1 MNISKTDIDKLN
13 AVVNISIDK
22 KDYEQKVHTILK
34 DYRKKANIPG
44 FRKGHVPFGMIKKQ
58 YERAVIVD
66 EVNKLIQENLDNYIK
81 KEKLELLGNPLPKEK
96 NNSIDW
102 NHGNMQFEF
111 ELGLAPKFE
120 IKLDVLKKVTHY
132 EIEPDKKMID
142 EQINHI
148 QNQYGKIIAKKKIEK
163 GFEINAQFKNEEID
177 LDRMANFSMK
187 DIKSRK
193 AIKLLNE
200 SEVGSNLNLP
210 SKGLFIDN
218 TTAKRVLSLDDE
230 NLKKLSKLDLTLE
243 IKEVNERIPAEI
255 NQDLFDKLYKPG
267 TVKSEKELKDKI
279 KEGLQAQF
287 KPQSNQKLM
296 NDISETIVEKTKFKL
311 PSNFLKKWIR
321 SSGKEPMS
329 EEAAIDEYNK
339 SEKGIRYQLIEGKII
354 SDNNLKMTFEELKK
368 FTETL
373 IKKQMGQYGQMPE
386 KEKLDGIVSN
396 VLSNKEETKR
406 ISDQLMGDKLL
417 KFFIEKAPLKRE
429 KVAFDAF
436 IKQAYN
442 KAQ

>member
-34 DYRKKANIPG
+34 DYRKKADIPG

-58 YERAVIVD
+58 YEKAVIVD

-102 NHGNMQFEF
+102 NHGNMHFEF

-148 QNQYGKIIAKKKIEK
+148 QNQYGKIKAKKKIEK

-177 LDRMANFSMK
+177 LDTMANFSMK

-311 PSNFLKKWIR
+311 PSDFLKKWIR

-329 EEAAIDEYNK
+329 EEAAVDEYNK

-354 SDNNLKMTFEELKK
+354 SDNNLKMTFEELKE

-406 ISDQLMGDKLL
+406 ISNQLMGDKML
-417 KFFIEKAPLKRE
+417 KFFIEKAPLKRK

-442 KAQ
+442 

>member
-58 YERAVIVD
+58 YEKAVIVD

-148 QNQYGKIIAKKKIEK
+148 QNQYGKIKAKKKIEK

-177 LDRMANFSMK
+177 LDTMANFSMK

-311 PSNFLKKWIR
+311 PSDFLKKWIR

-354 SDNNLKMTFEELKK
+354 SDNNLKMTFEELKE

-373 IKKQMGQYGQMPE
+373 IKKQMSQYGQMPE

-406 ISDQLMGDKLL
+406 ISDQLMGDKML
-417 KFFIEKAPLKRE
+417 KFFIEKAPLKRK

-436 IKQAYN
+436 LKQAYN
-442 KAQ
+442 KA

>member
-58 YERAVIVD
+58 YEKAVIVD

-148 QNQYGKIIAKKKIEK
+148 QNQYGKIKSMKKIEK

-177 LDRMANFSMK
+177 LDTMANFSMK

-200 SEVGSNLNLP
+200 SEVGTNLNLP

-311 PSNFLKKWIR
+311 PSDFLKKWIR

-329 EEAAIDEYNK
+329 EEAATDEYNK

-354 SDNNLKMTFEELKK
+354 SDNNLKMTFEELKE

-373 IKKQMGQYGQMPE
+373 IKKQMSQYGQMPE

-406 ISDQLMGDKLL
+406 ISDQLMGDKML
-417 KFFIEKAPLKRE
+417 KFFIEKAPLKRK

-442 KAQ
+442 KA

>member
-58 YERAVIVD
+58 YEKAVIVD

-148 QNQYGKIIAKKKIEK
+148 QNQYGKIKAKKKIEK

-200 SEVGSNLNLP
+200 SEVGTNLNLP

-218 TTAKRVLSLDDE
+218 TTAKRVLGLDEE

-311 PSNFLKKWIR
+311 PSDFLKKWIR

-354 SDNNLKMTFEELKK
+354 SDNNLKMTFEELKE

-373 IKKQMGQYGQMPE
+373 IKKQMSQYGQMPE
-386 KEKLDGIVSN
+386 KEKLDEIVSN

-406 ISDQLMGDKLL
+406 ISNQLMGDKLL
-417 KFFIEKAPLKRE
+417 QFFIEKAPLKRK

-442 KAQ
+442 KA

>member
-58 YERAVIVD
+58 YEKAVIVD

-148 QNQYGKIIAKKKIEK
+148 QNQYGKIKAKKKIEK

-177 LDRMANFSMK
+177 LDTMGNFSMK

-311 PSNFLKKWIR
+311 PSDFLKKWIR

-329 EEAAIDEYNK
+329 EEAATDEYNK

-354 SDNNLKMTFEELKK
+354 SDNNLKMTFEELKE

-373 IKKQMGQYGQMPE
+373 IKKQMSQYGQMPE

-406 ISDQLMGDKLL
+406 ISDQLMGDKML
-417 KFFIEKAPLKRE
+417 KFFIEKAPLKRK

-442 KAQ
+442 KA

>member
-58 YERAVIVD
+58 YEKAVIVD

-102 NHGNMQFEF
+102 NHGKMQFEF

-132 EIEPDKKMID
+132 QIEPDKKMID

-148 QNQYGKIIAKKKIEK
+148 QNQYGKIKAKKKIEK

-177 LDRMANFSMK
+177 LDTMANFTMK

-311 PSNFLKKWIR
+311 PSDFLKKWIR

-406 ISDQLMGDKLL
+406 ISNQLMGDKML
-417 KFFIEKAPLKRE
+417 KFFIEKAPLKRK
-429 KVAFDAF
+429 KVAFDTF

-442 KAQ
+442 

>member
-34 DYRKKANIPG
+34 DYKKKANIPG

-58 YERAVIVD
+58 YEKAVIVD

-148 QNQYGKIIAKKKIEK
+148 QNQYGKIKAKKKIEK

-177 LDRMANFSMK
+177 LDTMGNFSMK

-311 PSNFLKKWIR
+311 PSDFLKKWIR

-354 SDNNLKMTFEELKK
+354 SDNNLKMTFEELKE

-373 IKKQMGQYGQMPE
+373 IKKQMSQYGQMPE

-406 ISDQLMGDKLL
+406 ISDQLMGDKML
-417 KFFIEKAPLKRE
+417 KFFIEKAPLKRK

-442 KAQ
+442 KA

>member
-132 EIEPDKKMID
+132 QIEPDKKMID

-148 QNQYGKIIAKKKIEK
+148 QNQYGKIKAKKKIEK
-163 GFEINAQFKNEEID
+163 GFEINAQFKNEEIN
-177 LDRMANFSMK
+177 LDTMANFSMK
-187 DIKSRK
+187 DIKSTK

-311 PSNFLKKWIR
+311 PSDFLKKWIR

-406 ISDQLMGDKLL
+406 ISNQLMGDKML
-417 KFFIEKAPLKRE
+417 KFFIEKAPLKRK

-442 KAQ
+442 

>member
-58 YERAVIVD
+58 YEKAVIAD

-81 KEKLELLGNPLPKEK
+81 KEKLELLGNPIPKEK

-102 NHGNMQFEF
+102 NHGKMQFEF

-120 IKLDVLKKVTHY
+120 IKLDVLKKVIHY

-148 QNQYGKIIAKKKIEK
+148 QNQYGKIKAKKKIEK

-200 SEVGSNLNLP
+200 SEVGTNLNLP

-218 TTAKRVLSLDDE
+218 TTAKRVLGLDEE

-279 KEGLQAQF
+279 KEDLQAQF

-311 PSNFLKKWIR
+311 PSDFLKKWIR

-354 SDNNLKMTFEELKK
+354 SDNNLKMTFEELKE

-373 IKKQMGQYGQMPE
+373 IKKQMSQYGQMPE
-386 KEKLDGIVSN
+386 KEKLDEIVSN

-406 ISDQLMGDKLL
+406 ISNQLMGDKLL
-417 KFFIEKAPLKRE
+417 QFFIEKAPLKRK

-436 IKQAYN
+436 LKQAYN
-442 KAQ
+442 KA

>member
-58 YERAVIVD
+58 YEKAVIVD

-148 QNQYGKIIAKKKIEK
+148 QNQYGKIKAKKKIEK

-177 LDRMANFSMK
+177 LDTMANFSMK

-311 PSNFLKKWIR
+311 PSDFLKKWIR

-354 SDNNLKMTFEELKK
+354 SDNNLKMTFEELKE

-373 IKKQMGQYGQMPE
+373 IKKQMSQYGQMPE

-406 ISDQLMGDKLL
+406 ISDQLMGDKML
-417 KFFIEKAPLKRE
+417 KFFIEKAPLKRK

-436 IKQAYN
+436 IKEAYN
-442 KAQ
+442 

>member
-1 MNISKTDIDKLN
+1 MNISKTEIDKLN

-44 FRKGHVPFGMIKKQ
+44 FRKGHVPYGMIKKQ
-58 YERAVIVD
+58 YEKAVIAD

-148 QNQYGKIIAKKKIEK
+148 QNQYGKIKAKKKIEK

-177 LDRMANFSMK
+177 LDTMANFSMK

-200 SEVGSNLNLP
+200 SEVGSNINLP

-218 TTAKRVLSLDDE
+218 TTAKRVLGLDE
-230 NLKKLSKLDLTLE
+230 KNLKKLSKLDLTLE
-243 IKEVNERIPAEI
+243 IKEVNERIPAEL

-311 PSNFLKKWIR
+311 PSDFLKKWIR

-354 SDNNLKMTFEELKK
+354 SDNNLKMTFEELKE

-373 IKKQMGQYGQMPE
+373 IKKQMGQYGQIPE

-406 ISDQLMGDKLL
+406 ISDQLMGDKML

>member
-58 YERAVIVD
+58 YEKAVIVD

-142 EQINHI
+142 QQINHI
-148 QNQYGKIIAKKKIEK
+148 QNQYGKIKAKKKIEK

-177 LDRMANFSMK
+177 LDTIANFSMK

-210 SKGLFIDN
+210 SKGLFVDN

-311 PSNFLKKWIR
+311 PSDFLKKWIR

-354 SDNNLKMTFEELKK
+354 SDNNLKMTFEELKE

-373 IKKQMGQYGQMPE
+373 IKKQMSQYGQMPE

-406 ISDQLMGDKLL
+406 ISDQLMGDKMIQ
-417 KFFIEKAPLKRE
+417 FFIEKAPLKRK

-442 KAQ
+442 

>member
-58 YERAVIVD
+58 YEKAVIVD

-102 NHGNMQFEF
+102 NHGKMQFEF

-148 QNQYGKIIAKKKIEK
+148 QNQYGKIKAKKKIEK

-177 LDRMANFSMK
+177 LDTMANFTMK

-311 PSNFLKKWIR
+311 PSDFLKKWIR

-396 VLSNKEETKR
+396 VLSNKQETKR
-406 ISDQLMGDKLL
+406 ISDQLMADKML
-417 KFFIEKAPLKRE
+417 KFFIEKAPLKRK

-442 KAQ
+442 

>member
-58 YERAVIVD
+58 YEKAVIVD

-148 QNQYGKIIAKKKIEK
+148 QNQYGKIKAKKKIEK

-177 LDRMANFSMK
+177 LDTMGNFSMK

-311 PSNFLKKWIR
+311 PSDFLKKWIR
-321 SSGKEPMS
+321 TSGKEPMS

-354 SDNNLKMTFEELKK
+354 SDNNLKMTFEELKE

-373 IKKQMGQYGQMPE
+373 IKKQMSQYGQMPE

-406 ISDQLMGDKLL
+406 ISNQLMGDKML
-417 KFFIEKAPLKRE
+417 KFFIEKAPLKRK

-442 KAQ
+442 KA

>member
-102 NHGNMQFEF
+102 NHGKMQFEF

-120 IKLDVLKKVTHY
+120 IKLDVLKKVIHY
-132 EIEPDKKMID
+132 QIEPDKKMID

-148 QNQYGKIIAKKKIEK
+148 QNQYGKIKAKKKIEK

-177 LDRMANFSMK
+177 LDTMANFTMK

-210 SKGLFIDN
+210 SRGLFIDN
-218 TTAKRVLSLDDE
+218 TTTKRVLGLDDE

-311 PSNFLKKWIR
+311 PSDFLKKWIR

-368 FTETL
+368 FTEAL

-406 ISDQLMGDKLL
+406 ISNQLMGDKMLQ
-417 KFFIEKAPLKRE
+417 FFIEKAPLKRK

>member
-102 NHGNMQFEF
+102 NHGKMQFEF

-120 IKLDVLKKVTHY
+120 IKLDVLKKVIHY
-132 EIEPDKKMID
+132 QIEPDKKMID

-148 QNQYGKIIAKKKIEK
+148 QNQYGKIKAKKKIEK

-177 LDRMANFSMK
+177 LDTMANFTMK

-311 PSNFLKKWIR
+311 PSDFLKKWIR

-368 FTETL
+368 FTEAL

-406 ISDQLMGDKLL
+406 ISNQLMGDKMLQ
-417 KFFIEKAPLKRE
+417 FFIEKAPLKRK

-442 KAQ
+442 

>member
-58 YERAVIVD
+58 YEKAVIVD

-148 QNQYGKIIAKKKIEK
+148 QNQYGKIKAKKKIEK

-177 LDRMANFSMK
+177 LDTMGNFSMK

-311 PSNFLKKWIR
+311 PSDFLKKWIR

-354 SDNNLKMTFEELKK
+354 SDNNLKMTFEELKE

-406 ISDQLMGDKLL
+406 ISDQLMGDKML
-417 KFFIEKAPLKRE
+417 KFFIEKAPLKRK

-442 KAQ
+442 KA

>member
-58 YERAVIVD
+58 YEKAVIVD

-148 QNQYGKIIAKKKIEK
+148 QNQYGKIKAKKKIEK

-210 SKGLFIDN
+210 SNGLFIDN

-311 PSNFLKKWIR
+311 PSDFLKKWIR

-354 SDNNLKMTFEELKK
+354 SDNNLKMTFEELKE

-373 IKKQMGQYGQMPE
+373 IKNQMGQYGQIPE

-406 ISDQLMGDKLL
+406 ISNQLMGDKML
-417 KFFIEKAPLKRE
+417 KFFIEKAPLKRK
-429 KVAFDAF
+429 KVAFDTF

-442 KAQ
+442 

>member
-148 QNQYGKIIAKKKIEK
+148 QNQYGKIKAKKKIEK

-177 LDRMANFSMK
+177 LDTMANFTMK

-311 PSNFLKKWIR
+311 PSDFLKKWIR

-406 ISDQLMGDKLL
+406 ISNQLMGDKMLQ
-417 KFFIEKAPLKRE
+417 FFIEKAPLKRK

-442 KAQ
+442 

>member
-102 NHGNMQFEF
+102 NHGNMNFEF

-148 QNQYGKIIAKKKIEK
+148 QNQYGKIKAKKKIEK

-177 LDRMANFSMK
+177 LDTMGNFSMK

-311 PSNFLKKWIR
+311 PSDFLKKWIR

-406 ISDQLMGDKLL
+406 ISNQLMGDKML
-417 KFFIEKAPLKRE
+417 KFFIEKAPLKRK

-442 KAQ
+442 

>member
-132 EIEPDKKMID
+132 QIEPDKKMID

-148 QNQYGKIIAKKKIEK
+148 QNQYGKIKAKKKIEK

-177 LDRMANFSMK
+177 LDTMANFSMK

-311 PSNFLKKWIR
+311 PSDFLKKWIR

-406 ISDQLMGDKLL
+406 ISNQLMGDKMLQ
-417 KFFIEKAPLKRE
+417 FFIEKAPLKRK

-442 KAQ
+442 

>member
-58 YERAVIVD
+58 YEKAVIVD

-148 QNQYGKIIAKKKIEK
+148 QNQYGKIKAKKKIEK

-177 LDRMANFSMK
+177 LDTMANFSMK

-193 AIKLLNE
+193 AIKLINE

-311 PSNFLKKWIR
+311 PSDFLKKWIR

-354 SDNNLKMTFEELKK
+354 SDNNLKMTFEELKE

-373 IKKQMGQYGQMPE
+373 IKKQMSQYGQMPE

-406 ISDQLMGDKLL
+406 ISNQLMGDKML
-417 KFFIEKAPLKRE
+417 KFFIEKAPLKRK

-442 KAQ
+442 

>member
-58 YERAVIVD
+58 YEKAVIVD

-148 QNQYGKIIAKKKIEK
+148 QNQYGKIKAKKKIEK

-177 LDRMANFSMK
+177 LDTMANFSMK

-311 PSNFLKKWIR
+311 PSDFLKKWIR

-354 SDNNLKMTFEELKK
+354 SDNNLKMTFEELKE

-373 IKKQMGQYGQMPE
+373 IKKQMSQYGQMPE

-406 ISDQLMGDKLL
+406 ISNQLMGDKML
-417 KFFIEKAPLKRE
+417 KFFIEKAPLKRK
-429 KVAFDAF
+429 KVAFDTF

-442 KAQ
+442 

>member
-1 MNISKTDIDKLN
+1 MNISKTDIDNLT
-13 AVVNISIDK
+13 AIVNISIDK
-22 KDYEQKVHTILK
+22 KDYEQKVHSILK

-44 FRKGHVPFGMIKKQ
+44 FRKGNVPFGMIKKQ
-58 YERAVIVD
+58 YEKAVIAD
-66 EVNKLIQENLDNYIK
+66 EVNKLLQENLDDYIK
-81 KEKLELLGNPLPKEK
+81 KENLELLGNPLPKEK

-102 NHGNMQFEF
+102 NEGNMQFEF

-132 EIEPDKKMID
+132 EIEANKKMID
-142 EQINHI
+142 EQLNHI
-148 QNQYGKIIAKKKIEK
+148 QNQYGKIKAKKKIEK
-163 GFEINAQFKNEEID
+163 GFEINAQFKNQDIE
-177 LDRMANFSMK
+177 LDKIANFSLN

-200 SEVGSNLNLP
+200 SKVGSNLNLP

-218 TTAKRVLSLDDE
+218 TTTKRILGLDDE
-230 NLKKLSKLDLTLE
+230 NVKKLSKLYLSLE

-267 TVKSEKELKDKI
+267 TIKSEKELKDKI

-296 NDISETIVEKTKFKL
+296 NDISETIVDKTKFKL
-311 PSNFLKKWIR
+311 PSDFLKKWIR

-329 EEAAIDEYNK
+329 EEAAIEEYNK

-354 SDNNLKMTFEELKK
+354 RDNNLKMTFEELKE
-368 FTETL
+368 FTENL
-373 IKKQMGQYGQMPE
+373 IKKQMAQYGQVPE

-396 VLSNKEETKR
+396 VLSNKDETKR
-406 ISDQLMGDKLL
+406 ISDQLMGDKIL
-417 KFFIEKAPLKRE
+417 KFFIEKAPLKRK
-429 KVAFDAF
+429 KVAFDTF

-442 KAQ
+442 

>member
-58 YERAVIVD
+58 YEKAVIVD

-218 TTAKRVLSLDDE
+218 TTAKRVLGLDEE

-311 PSNFLKKWIR
+311 PSDFLKKWIR

-354 SDNNLKMTFEELKK
+354 SDNNLKMTFEELKE

-373 IKKQMGQYGQMPE
+373 IKKQMSQYGQMPE

-406 ISDQLMGDKLL
+406 ISDQLMGDKML
-417 KFFIEKAPLKRE
+417 KFFIEKAPLKR
-429 KVAFDAF
+429 KKGCF
-436 IKQAYN
+436 
-442 KAQ
+442 

>member
-58 YERAVIVD
+58 YEKAVIAD

-81 KEKLELLGNPLPKEK
+81 KEKLELLGNPIPKEK

-120 IKLDVLKKVTHY
+120 IKLEVLKKVTHY

-148 QNQYGKIIAKKKIEK
+148 QNQYGKIKAKKKIEK

-177 LDRMANFSMK
+177 LDTMANFSMK

-311 PSNFLKKWIR
+311 PSDFLKKWIR

-329 EEAAIDEYNK
+329 EEEAIDEYNK
-339 SEKGIRYQLIEGKII
+339 SEKGLRYQLIEGKII
-354 SDNNLKMTFEELKK
+354 SDNNLKMTFEELKE

-406 ISDQLMGDKLL
+406 ISDQLMGDKML
-417 KFFIEKAPLKRE
+417 KFFIEKAPLKRK

-442 KAQ
+442 KA

>member
-58 YERAVIVD
+58 YEKAVIVD

-148 QNQYGKIIAKKKIEK
+148 QNQYGKIKAKKKIEK
-163 GFEINAQFKNEEID
+163 GFEINAQFKNGEID
-177 LDRMANFSMK
+177 LDTMGNFSMK

-311 PSNFLKKWIR
+311 PSDFLKKWIR

-354 SDNNLKMTFEELKK
+354 SDNNLKMTFEELKE

-373 IKKQMGQYGQMPE
+373 IKKQMSQYGQMPE

-406 ISDQLMGDKLL
+406 ISDQLMGDKML
-417 KFFIEKAPLKRE
+417 KFFIEKAPLKRK

-442 KAQ
+442 KA

>member
-58 YERAVIVD
+58 YEKAVIVD

-148 QNQYGKIIAKKKIEK
+148 QNQYGKIKAKKKIEK

-210 SKGLFIDN
+210 SNGLFIDN

-311 PSNFLKKWIR
+311 PSDFLKKWIR

-354 SDNNLKMTFEELKK
+354 SDNNLKMTFEELKE

-373 IKKQMGQYGQMPE
+373 IKKQMSQYGQTPE
-386 KEKLDGIVSN
+386 KEKLDEIVSN

-406 ISDQLMGDKLL
+406 ISNQLMGDKML
-417 KFFIEKAPLKRE
+417 KFFIEKAPLKRK
-429 KVAFDAF
+429 KVAFDTF

-442 KAQ
+442 

>member
-102 NHGNMQFEF
+102 NHGKMQFEF

-120 IKLDVLKKVTHY
+120 IKLDVLKKVIHY
-132 EIEPDKKMID
+132 QIEPDKKMID

-148 QNQYGKIIAKKKIEK
+148 QNQYGKIKAKKKIEK

-177 LDRMANFSMK
+177 LDTMANFTMK

-311 PSNFLKKWIR
+311 PSDFLKKWIR

-406 ISDQLMGDKLL
+406 ISNQLMGDKMLQ
-417 KFFIEKAPLKRE
+417 FFIEKAPLKRK

-442 KAQ
+442 

>member
-58 YERAVIVD
+58 YEKAVIVD

-148 QNQYGKIIAKKKIEK
+148 QNQYGKIKAKKKIEK
-163 GFEINAQFKNEEID
+163 GFEINAQFKNGEID
-177 LDRMANFSMK
+177 LDTMGNFSMK

-311 PSNFLKKWIR
+311 PSDFLKKWIR

-354 SDNNLKMTFEELKK
+354 SDNNLKMTFEELKE

-373 IKKQMGQYGQMPE
+373 IKKQMSQYGQMPE

-406 ISDQLMGDKLL
+406 ISNQLMGDKML
-417 KFFIEKAPLKRE
+417 KFFIEKAPLKRK

-442 KAQ
+442 KA

>member
-58 YERAVIVD
+58 YEKAVIVD

-102 NHGNMQFEF
+102 NHGKMQFEF

-132 EIEPDKKMID
+132 QIEPDKKMID

-148 QNQYGKIIAKKKIEK
+148 QNQYGKIKAKKKIEK

-177 LDRMANFSMK
+177 LDTMANFSMK

-311 PSNFLKKWIR
+311 PSDFLKKWIR

-406 ISDQLMGDKLL
+406 ISDQLMGDKML
-417 KFFIEKAPLKRE
+417 KFFIEKAPLKRK

-442 KAQ
+442 

>member
-58 YERAVIVD
+58 YEKAVIVD

-148 QNQYGKIIAKKKIEK
+148 QNQYGKIKAKKKIEK

-177 LDRMANFSMK
+177 LDTMANFSMK

-311 PSNFLKKWIR
+311 PSDFLKKWIR

-354 SDNNLKMTFEELKK
+354 SDNNLKMTFEELKE

-373 IKKQMGQYGQMPE
+373 IKKQMSQYGQMPE

-406 ISDQLMGDKLL
+406 ISDQLMGDKML
-417 KFFIEKAPLKRE
+417 KFFIEKAPLKRK

-442 KAQ
+442 KA

>member
-58 YERAVIVD
+58 YEKAVIAD

-148 QNQYGKIIAKKKIEK
+148 QNQYGKIKAKKKIEK

-218 TTAKRVLSLDDE
+218 TTAKRVLGLDEE

-311 PSNFLKKWIR
+311 PSDFLKKWIR

-354 SDNNLKMTFEELKK
+354 SDNNLKMTFEELKE

-406 ISDQLMGDKLL
+406 ISNQLMGDKML
-417 KFFIEKAPLKRE
+417 KFFIEKAPLKRK

-442 KAQ
+442 KA

>member
-58 YERAVIVD
+58 YEKAVIAD

-81 KEKLELLGNPLPKEK
+81 KEKLELLGNPIPKEK

-148 QNQYGKIIAKKKIEK
+148 QNQYGKIKAKKKIEK

-177 LDRMANFSMK
+177 LDTMANFSMK

-311 PSNFLKKWIR
+311 PSDFLKKWIR

-354 SDNNLKMTFEELKK
+354 SDNNLKMTFEELKE

-373 IKKQMGQYGQMPE
+373 IKKQMSQYGQMPE

-406 ISDQLMGDKLL
+406 ISNQLMGDKML
-417 KFFIEKAPLKRE
+417 KFFIEKAPLKRK

-442 KAQ
+442 KA

>member
-58 YERAVIVD
+58 YEKAVIVD

-148 QNQYGKIIAKKKIEK
+148 QNQYGKIKAKKKIEK

-177 LDRMANFSMK
+177 LDTMANFSMK

-311 PSNFLKKWIR
+311 PSDFLKKWIR

-354 SDNNLKMTFEELKK
+354 SDNNLKMTFEELKE

-373 IKKQMGQYGQMPE
+373 IKKQMSQYGQMPE

-406 ISDQLMGDKLL
+406 ISNQLMGDKML
-417 KFFIEKAPLKRE
+417 KFFIEKAPLKRK

-436 IKQAYN
+436 LKQAYN
-442 KAQ
+442 KA

>member
-58 YERAVIVD
+58 YEKAVIVD

-148 QNQYGKIIAKKKIEK
+148 QNQYGKIKAKKKIEK

-177 LDRMANFSMK
+177 LDTMANFSMK

-311 PSNFLKKWIR
+311 PSDFLKKWIR

-354 SDNNLKMTFEELKK
+354 SDNNLKMTFEELKE

-406 ISDQLMGDKLL
+406 ISNQLMGDKML
-417 KFFIEKAPLKRE
+417 KFFIEKAPLKRK

-442 KAQ
+442 KA

>member
-132 EIEPDKKMID
+132 QIEPDKKMID

-148 QNQYGKIIAKKKIEK
+148 QNQYGKIKAKKKIEK

-177 LDRMANFSMK
+177 LDTMANFSMK

-311 PSNFLKKWIR
+311 PSDFLKKWIR

-406 ISDQLMGDKLL
+406 ISNQLMGDKMLQ
-417 KFFIEKAPLKRE
+417 FFIEKAPLKRK

-442 KAQ
+442 KA

>member
-102 NHGNMQFEF
+102 NHGKMQFEF

-148 QNQYGKIIAKKKIEK
+148 QNQYGKIKAKKKIEK

-177 LDRMANFSMK
+177 LDTMANFTMK

-311 PSNFLKKWIR
+311 PSDFLKKWIR

-368 FTETL
+368 FTEAL

-406 ISDQLMGDKLL
+406 ISNQLMGDKMLQ
-417 KFFIEKAPLKRE
+417 FFIEKAPLKRK

-442 KAQ
+442 

>member
-58 YERAVIVD
+58 YEKAVIVD
-66 EVNKLIQENLDNYIK
+66 EVNKLIQENLDNYIR

-148 QNQYGKIIAKKKIEK
+148 QNQYGKIKAKKKIEK

-177 LDRMANFSMK
+177 LDTMANFSMK

-193 AIKLLNE
+193 AIKLLSE

-218 TTAKRVLSLDDE
+218 ATAKRVLGLDEE

-296 NDISETIVEKTKFKL
+296 NDISETIVDKTKFKL
-311 PSNFLKKWIR
+311 PSDFLKKWIR

-354 SDNNLKMTFEELKK
+354 SDNNLKMTFEELKE

-373 IKKQMGQYGQMPE
+373 IKNQMGQYGQIPE

-406 ISDQLMGDKLL
+406 ISDQLMGDKML
-417 KFFIEKAPLKRE
+417 KFFIEKAPLKRK

-442 KAQ
+442 KA

>member
-1 MNISKTDIDKLN
+1 
-13 AVVNISIDK
+13 
-22 KDYEQKVHTILK
+22 
-34 DYRKKANIPG
+34 
-44 FRKGHVPFGMIKKQ
+44 MIKKQ
-58 YERAVIVD
+58 YEKAVIVD

-148 QNQYGKIIAKKKIEK
+148 QNQYGKIKAKKKIEK

-177 LDRMANFSMK
+177 LDTMGNFSMK

-311 PSNFLKKWIR
+311 PSDFLKKWIR

-354 SDNNLKMTFEELKK
+354 SDNNLKMTFEELKE

-373 IKKQMGQYGQMPE
+373 IKKQMSQYGQMPE

-406 ISDQLMGDKLL
+406 ISDQLMGDKML
-417 KFFIEKAPLKRE
+417 KFFIEKAPLKRK

-442 KAQ
+442 KA